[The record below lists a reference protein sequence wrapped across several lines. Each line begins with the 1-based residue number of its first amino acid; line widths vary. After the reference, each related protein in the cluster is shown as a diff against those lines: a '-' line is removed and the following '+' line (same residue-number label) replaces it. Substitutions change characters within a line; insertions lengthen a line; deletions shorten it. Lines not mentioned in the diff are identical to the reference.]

1 MGSRV
6 LLQPPDLNRGGM
18 MGRNLYIRTS
28 FGYGQYLAQKKF
40 VERQALNSS
49 NAHENGPMRRR
60 NLRGY
65 DPDTMPGLVPSCE
78 KIRDGDASF
87 FVSDI
92 GLGDSANSDWFGNN
106 I

>member
-1 MGSRV
+1 MIIGPEFNIGLRKPRFS
-6 LLQPPDLNRGGM
+6 LFIHDGMNGGKSLNTSVD
-18 MGRNLYIRTS
+18 NLI
-28 FGYGQYLAQKKF
+28 
-40 VERQALNSS
+40 
-49 NAHENGPMRRR
+49 GPMRRR

-65 DPDTMPGLVPSCE
+65 DPDTMPGLVPSCDI
-78 KIRDGDASF
+78 IRDGDASF